1 MLIFFQ
7 VNKNSIQKGNTLIL
21 LTSNIRYQPIVFSKM
36 PHVRNYSNEK
46 RKTD

>member
-21 LTSNIRYQPIVFSKM
+21 LTSPIVFSKM